1 MTLAGMLGARAQAR
15 GDISAHLDAIDAQQ
29 RIAECLGLSKDQQRR
44 LWAIASADPG
54 EVQELVGEQGPA
66 VFAGRNTLG
75 LFTRFEKRFAR
86 DDGGVIGYNRHSLS
100 WLIGPGYF
108 TVSATPRG
116 LLFDYGKVPGK
127 GPDGWPRVVPNS
139 KGFAKPVYGGLLDDA
154 VWVARDVLIGSAR
167 RGDVSL
173 DSYFVLIRA

>member
-1 MTLAGMLGARAQAR
+1 VTLAGMLGARAQAR

-29 RIAECLGLSKDQQRR
+29 RIAESLGLSKDQQRR

-86 DDGGVIGYNRHSLS
+86 DDGGVIG
-100 WLIGPGYF
+100 
-108 TVSATPRG
+108 
-116 LLFDYGKVPGK
+116 
-127 GPDGWPRVVPNS
+127 
-139 KGFAKPVYGGLLDDA
+139 
-154 VWVARDVLIGSAR
+154 
-167 RGDVSL
+167 
-173 DSYFVLIRA
+173 